1 MRKSVDS
8 IMFMHVSYYSETQK
22 ICHKA
27 AEKDSKM
34 LKFVPDYFKTHE
46 KCKKVVGTYPFLL
59 MHITYC
65 SKTQKMCEKAVDSC
79 PLC

>member
-1 MRKSVDS
+1 MPPL
-8 IMFMHVSYYSETQK
+8 MHVSYYSETQK

-59 MHITYC
+59 ISLIALKLKRCVKKLLILVLYVRL
-65 SKTQKMCEKAVDSC
+65 S
-79 PLC
+79 P